1 MHVIVKK
8 ILLAMTCLALAF
20 MNSETATMPRT
31 VMGFLISVAYAGLV
45 EGVSPE
51 HGRWLRAV
59 GVCYEI
65 GAVPIPQ
72 WCAFLPLIT
81 FDYARIPASSDAR
94 RWYRIAE
101 RGVGFIWL
109 VPLGVLLIRGN
120 ATAYGFDLSS
130 SIVIAMVTMLGNM
143 LGSECAE
150 THTLRRALRRTQDRI
165 RQHSRLTRLR
175 LSDIDEE
182 RTRAVRMATLG
193 ERTRI
198 AREIHDNVGHLL
210 TRAIMQAQAGKAIA
224 DATGDSAASQGYAA
238 LGDTLNDA
246 MTMIRRSVHDL
257 EDDGTD
263 FSIQI
268 ADAVHSF
275 SGVSPGFAVRL
286 FNGID
291 TAPAPVARCLATVIR
306 ESLTNVVRHSNAKQ
320 ATVTLRDFPAFWQ
333 LVVQDEGPSRQDG
346 PTDAGTSQI
355 SSSQTG
361 MADDIEGLRGM
372 GLSDIETRV
381 RALGGTSLCGPYQS
395 GWRVFV
401 SLPKTHWSH
410 QPSGAMH

>member
-1 MHVIVKK
+1 MRAIGEQA
-8 ILLAMTCLALAF
+8 LLIAAGLTLVLTNPSA
-20 MNSETATMPRT
+20 ATMPFT
-31 VMGFLISVAYAGLV
+31 VAGFLVSVAYAGLV
-45 EGVSPE
+45 EGLAPE
-51 HGRWLRAV
+51 HGRWLGYAGAGYAV
-59 GVCYEI
+59 T
-65 GAVPIPQ
+65 AVLFPQ
-72 WCAFLPLIT
+72 WCAFLPLIAY
-81 FDYARIPASSDAR
+81 DCARSPAFFDAR
-94 RWYRIAE
+94 RWRRFID
-101 RGVGFIWL
+101 RGIGLIWL
-109 VPLGVLLIRGN
+109 VPLVVLLMRDGAVDGFGPSVPVIV
-120 ATAYGFDLSS
+120 TA
-130 SIVIAMVTMLGNM
+130 VTLLGNG
-143 LGSECAE
+143 LGSARVEA
-150 THTLRRALRRTQDRI
+150 HTLRRTLQRTQDRA
-165 RQHSRLTRLR
+165 RHDSRIMRIR
-175 LSDIDEE
+175 LSDIDED
-182 RTRAVRMATLG
+182 RARAVRMATLG

-224 DATGDSAASQGYAA
+224 DATGDPHASQGYAA
-238 LGDTLNDA
+238 LVDTLNDA

-306 ESLTNVVRHSNAKQ
+306 ESLSNVVRHSKAKQ

-333 LVVQDEGPSRQDG
+333 LVVQDEGPSRHDG
-346 PTDAGTSQI
+346 PADGGTGRIDSSTAGT
-355 SSSQTG
+355 
-361 MADDIEGLRGM
+361 DDDVEGLRGM

-381 RALGGTSLCGPYQS
+381 RALGGTSLCGPYQG

-401 SLPKTHWSH
+401 SLPKTRWSQH
-410 QPSGAMH
+410 PSDAMR